1 MDYFL
6 IEDAH
11 LQTLKRIS
19 SRLHSEERLDGD
31 EMRNLGHQ
39 LEAIERVCRQMQIVE
54 ARGQRIEI
62 INKRGE

>member
-6 IEDAH
+6 IEDVH
-11 LQTLKRIS
+11 LQSLKRIA
-19 SRLHSEERLDGD
+19 SRLHSEGRMNGD
-31 EMRNLGHQ
+31 EMRDLGHQ

-62 INKRGE
+62 VNKTGK